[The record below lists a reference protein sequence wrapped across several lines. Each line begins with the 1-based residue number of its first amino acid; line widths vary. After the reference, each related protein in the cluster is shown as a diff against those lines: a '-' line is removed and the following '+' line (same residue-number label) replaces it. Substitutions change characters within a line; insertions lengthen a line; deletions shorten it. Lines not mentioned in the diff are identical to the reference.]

1 MSSFERD
8 EASYVDWMAES
19 ISGQSNRIQE
29 KVEWWAKGKLS
40 QNRTAGFFSEN
51 NNIKILLNNT
61 EEI

>member
-1 MSSFERD
+1 
-8 EASYVDWMAES
+8 MAES

-51 NNIKILLNNT
+51 NNISLKNVLS
-61 EEI
+61 

>member
-51 NNIKILLNNT
+51 NNISLKNVLS
-61 EEI
+61 